1 MSSKALLDRGRK
13 LHLTI
18 KGFFTLT
25 VVCTLGMAIIT
36 GCSSNSVSLDIPK
49 DFIMDYIA
57 KHETLTDKSLVYY
70 YAKEDQA
77 AIARQIDT
85 ACRINRAR
93 GTLEILEK
101 ASFDF
106 SELQIQVL
114 DKKEEYMNDE
124 PVVFL
129 KVAIKG
135 CYTMQLPEEMREIKA
150 NDVIILQMARN
161 EWKVT
166 TKNNPW
172 S

>member
-1 MSSKALLDRGRK
+1 MSSKVLSGKCRK
-13 LHLTI
+13 SN
-18 KGFFTLT
+18 LT
-25 VVCTLGMAIIT
+25 VTGIFLLAAVSLWGLAIIT
-36 GCSSNSVSLDIPK
+36 GCSSNSISMEIPK
-49 DFIMDYIA
+49 DFIHDYIA
-57 KHETLTDKSLVYY
+57 KHETLVDRSLVYY
-70 YAKEDQA
+70 YAKEDQPV
-77 AIARQIDT
+77 IAEQIDT
-85 ACRINRAR
+85 ACRINRAK

-106 SELQIQVL
+106 SELQIKVL

-135 CYTMQLPEEMREIKA
+135 CYRMQLPEEMREIKA

-166 TKNNPW
+166 TTNNPW